1 MSYSNGQ
8 AFSILPILTL
18 TRCKACFTLLSMTK
32 IRLLLREL
40 RQANELSQEELARAL
55 SVSRQSIIS
64 LEHGEY
70 LPSTP
75 VLLAM
80 MDFFGCPVDQLFT
93 GYEFK
98 IHQITNE
105 ETEKGGEQTMQLTP
119 TNNPYNQLDRLHEE
133 MTDMVEKT
141 FGRGDWSR
149 SLGNVAG
156 AMNIHET
163 AQKYEIQFQVPGYTD
178 KEVNIEISDNTLTVS
193 GAKKAEDAQN
203 SKNLVR
209 REWAHSEFSRL
220 VRFATPIKEDKVEAK
235 LEHGTLTVTAPKIE
249 PIKPTIKKISVK
261 K

>member
-1 MSYSNGQ
+1 
-8 AFSILPILTL
+8 
-18 TRCKACFTLLSMTK
+18 MTK

-40 RQANELSQEELARAL
+40 RQANELSQEELAQAL
-55 SVSRQSIIS
+55 QVSRQSIIS

-98 IHQITNE
+98 IRQITNDQPE
-105 ETEKGGEQTMQLTP
+105 EGVEQTMQQTP
-119 TNNPYNQLDRLHEE
+119 TNNPFSQLDHLHEE
-133 MTDMVEKT
+133 MNDMVEKT

-163 AQKYEIQFQVPGYTD
+163 AKDYEVQFQVPGYAD
-178 KEVNIEISDNTLTVS
+178 EELNIEISDNTLTVT
-193 GAKKAEDAQN
+193 GAKKAAEEEK

-209 REWAHSEFSRL
+209 REWQHSEFSRS
-220 VRFATPIKEDKVEAK
+220 VRFAAPIKEDKVEAK
-235 LEHGTLTVTAPKIE
+235 LEHGTLTITAPKVE
-249 PIKPTIKKISVK
+249 PVKPKIKKISVK
-261 K
+261 KK